1 MLNAHASSAIIAVS
15 DLARARRFY
24 ETVLGL
30 ELVEGG
36 GDAPLVFRTGPT
48 HLVVYPSEFAGT
60 NKANAVVWGVG
71 DRIEAIAA
79 DLKAKGV
86 VFEHY
91 DMDGDLCRRSAPDGR
106 LPHGLVQ
113 GPGWQYPASEQR
125 RLSRLKARGGSDDP
139 DTSGRLSLRGRPV

>member
-1 MLNAHASSAIIAVS
+1 MLNAHASSAIVAVS
-15 DLARARRFY
+15 DLARARQFY

-36 GDAPLVFRTGPT
+36 GDEPLVFRTGPT

-79 DLKAKGV
+79 DLKARGV
-86 VFEHY
+86 VFEQY
-91 DMDGDLCRRSAPDGR
+91 DMDGATYADGVHRMGDFRMVWFKDPDGNI
-106 LPHGLVQ
+106 LHLNS
-113 GPGWQYPASEQR
+113 A
-125 RLSRLKARGGSDDP
+125 D
-139 DTSGRLSLRGRPV
+139 

>member
-1 MLNAHASSAIIAVS
+1 MLNAHASSAIVAVS
-15 DLARARRFY
+15 DLGRARHFY

-36 GDAPLVFRTGPT
+36 GDAPLVFKTGPT
-48 HLVVYPSEFAGT
+48 HLVVYASEFAGT

-79 DLKAKGV
+79 DLKSKGV

-91 DMDGDLCRRSAPDGR
+91 DMDGATYADGVHRMGDFRMVWFKDPDGNI
-106 LPHGLVQ
+106 LHLNS
-113 GPGWQYPASEQR
+113 A
-125 RLSRLKARGGSDDP
+125 D
-139 DTSGRLSLRGRPV
+139 

>member
-1 MLNAHASSAIIAVS
+1 MLNAHASSAIVAVS
-15 DLARARRFY
+15 DLARARHFY

-36 GDAPLVFRTGPT
+36 GDAPFVFRTGPT

-91 DMDGDLCRRSAPDGR
+91 DMDGATYADGVHRMGDFRMVWFKDPDGNI
-106 LPHGLVQ
+106 LHLN
-113 GPGWQYPASEQR
+113 
-125 RLSRLKARGGSDDP
+125 
-139 DTSGRLSLRGRPV
+139 SGD